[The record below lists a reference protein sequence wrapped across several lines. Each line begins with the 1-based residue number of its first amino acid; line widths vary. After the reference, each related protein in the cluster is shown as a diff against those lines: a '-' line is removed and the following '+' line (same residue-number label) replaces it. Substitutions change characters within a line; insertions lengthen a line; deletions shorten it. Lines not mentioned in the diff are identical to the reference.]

1 MLDSG
6 SHGKVVIPVMEVL
19 ASASIMG
26 LVRPVGHGAGL
37 GVWLAAVAWIV
48 GASMLGTVACL
59 RYRSRNPGEPQQQRD
74 DGDDDGGSRRPTPPP
89 SPPIGPVSWPDF
101 ERDFAEYCA
110 SRKRAAHRD

>member
-1 MLDSG
+1 MCDYPAR
-6 SHGKVVIPVMEVL
+6 GKVVIPVMAAL
-19 ASASIMG
+19 ISASIMG
-26 LVRPVGHGAGL
+26 LVRPVEHGAGL

-59 RYRSRNPGEPQQQRD
+59 RYRSRSSSEPQPRD
-74 DGDDDGGSRRPTPPP
+74 DGEDDGGLRRPTPPP

-110 SRKRAAHRD
+110 SRKRPAHRD